1 MQKNS
6 DLVTLRINTE
16 RRRGDWLHEQ
26 LQRMKAEKILSLE
39 LCKNAWDV
47 DGVAVGA
54 QKVLKGMD
62 DK

>member
-1 MQKNS
+1 
-6 DLVTLRINTE
+6 
-16 RRRGDWLHEQ
+16 
-26 LQRMKAEKILSLE
+26 MKAEKILSLE
-39 LCKNAWDV
+39 LCKNRWDV